1 MSQYYDDD
9 EVDDLLDELAGD
21 DDQVVVGYD
30 EIVGAE
36 DIVGARPRRRRTAL
50 SMQQARQIDPNA
62 VRLVK
67 RAAGPRRKKILA
79 GTTTSVGAGSTAII
93 TYESQENFRPEE
105 FFVQGVNIDSFLIES
120 IKIGTEEQLVNTGA
134 VPADVF
140 GPDGLRSNI
149 QLKTMNVGT
158 VMAVVVRNTS
168 AGALDFNS
176 AFIGTAVD

>member
-9 EVDDLLDELAGD
+9 EVDDLLDELAGE

-30 EIVGAE
+30 EIVGGDE
-36 DIVGARPRRRRTAL
+36 IVGARPRRRT
-50 SMQQARQIDPNA
+50 SVQNMQRARVLDPQA

-79 GTTTSVGAGSTAII
+79 GTTTSVAAADTAII

-120 IKIGTEEQLVNTGA
+120 IKVGTEEQLVNTGA

-140 GPDGLRSNI
+140 GPNGLRSNI
-149 QLKTMNVGT
+149 QLKTMNLGAT
-158 VMAVVVRNTS
+158 LAVVVRNTS